1 MEELSTPRLAIDH
14 VDLAA
19 GGGGGGGARRVNPSR
34 ESRSGRCFSPRAPAS
49 RSVLLTDR
57 PCQTRPEGF
66 QKAERRAFP
75 KTPTGLLATSLHQG
89 RDGLFWILA
98 NFAPL
103 SSIAR
108 PGKVP
113 SFN

>member
-14 VDLAA
+14 VDLDA
-19 GGGGGGGARRVNPSR
+19 GGGGGGGARRVTPSR
-34 ESRSGRCFSPRAPAS
+34 KSRSGRCFTTREPAS
-49 RSVLLTDR
+49 RSVLLTYR

-66 QKAERRAFP
+66 QIAERRAFP
-75 KTPTGLLATSLHQG
+75 GAPSGLLASSLHQG

-98 NFAPL
+98 IFAPL